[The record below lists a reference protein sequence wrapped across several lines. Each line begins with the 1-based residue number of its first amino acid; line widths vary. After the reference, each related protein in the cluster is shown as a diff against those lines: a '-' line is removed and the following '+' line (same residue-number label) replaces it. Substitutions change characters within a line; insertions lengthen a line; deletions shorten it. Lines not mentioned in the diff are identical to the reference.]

1 MGFTIDD
8 LTAMTFITEGIER
21 GIKRS
26 PRDIE
31 ESEDI
36 SVLRRAFYS
45 QYGCI
50 LAKTGVVKNGKSCY
64 RVYTYKDGVYYKGE
78 LLRVFISTYNLGK
91 EGQIVNKFTPKYRLI
106 EGLSKSLCVIKCK
119 MGEKTIGRL
128 MYLINEDITSTR
140 IYTVSGGSVYL
151 KGCSG
156 LVKSSLA
163 NGRFLDKII
172 VG

>member
-1 MGFTIDD
+1 MGFIIDD
-8 LTAMTFITEGIER
+8 LTAMSFIAEGIER
-21 GIKRS
+21 GYKRT
-26 PRDIE
+26 PMDVE
-31 ESEDI
+31 EGEDI

-128 MYLINEDITSTR
+128 MYLINEDITSTG

-163 NGRFLDKII
+163 NGRFPDRII

>member
-140 IYTVSGGSVYL
+140 ISTVSGGSVYL

-156 LVKSSLA
+156 LVKSSLES
-163 NGRFLDKII
+163 GRFPDRII